1 MNIFD
6 ISPEKMKETSS
17 VFTLTDINQQ
27 PFAWKKTCEQAAACK
42 EEMQELTAGRA
53 ETMYDSPFGFRQMK
67 VLFRC
72 LQIIDGFDRLRKQ
85 MKRL

>member
-27 PFAWKKTCEQAAACK
+27 PSAWKKNCEQAA
-42 EEMQELTAGRA
+42 
-53 ETMYDSPFGFRQMK
+53 PFGFRQMK
-67 VLFRC
+67 FLFRC

>member
-27 PFAWKKTCEQAAACK
+27 PSAWKKTVSRLPPVKKRCRSLQQAEQKPCMILLLAF
-42 EEMQELTAGRA
+42 GR
-53 ETMYDSPFGFRQMK
+53 
-67 VLFRC
+67 
-72 LQIIDGFDRLRKQ
+72 
-85 MKRL
+85 